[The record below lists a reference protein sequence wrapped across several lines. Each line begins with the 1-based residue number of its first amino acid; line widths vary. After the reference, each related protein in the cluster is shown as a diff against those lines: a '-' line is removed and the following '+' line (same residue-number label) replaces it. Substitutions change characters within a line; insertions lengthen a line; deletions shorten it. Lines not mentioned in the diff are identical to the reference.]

1 MCRPPLFFWGKVLTK
16 RAARVYIFRVMNRQ
30 PHVLP
35 TYGQSPIAAAK
46 GEGSYLYDTEGRRY
60 VDFCAGIATCSLG
73 HCNPIV
79 VDAVCKQAQ
88 QLMHCSNLYTIP
100 QQEELA
106 ALIVDKIVGISGRV
120 FFCNSGAEAN
130 DGIIKV
136 ARRFGHRRP
145 AADGSPR
152 YEVITFNKSFHG
164 RTLGSMA
171 ATGQQKIQVEFDPL
185 LVGFKYVD
193 FNDAEALRAA
203 ISKETCGIMLEAIQ
217 GEGGVNPATPEFM
230 QTVAELCRAHDL
242 LFMVD
247 EVQCGYGRCGAP
259 MGWQAVCPTVKPD
272 LISCAKG
279 IGGGFPMGCFWVSN
293 RAIDAEGTELS
304 SIMGPGSHGST
315 FGGTPLAC
323 SAALAVVKEIVNANL
338 SARAAMLGEKIK
350 SEIESWNLPVVECV
364 RGYGLLRGIGLRKGA
379 FPVPEGVATP
389 AAYVNGLCLK
399 AGLLACPA
407 GPDTLR
413 LIPALTVPDDVLA
426 EGLAILKDVL
436 SQLS

>member
-1 MCRPPLFFWGKVLTK
+1 
-16 RAARVYIFRVMNRQ
+16 MNTQ

-35 TYGQSPIAAAK
+35 TYGRAPITVSK
-46 GEGSYLYDTEGRRY
+46 GEGSYLYDAEGRRY

-73 HCNPIV
+73 HCNPV
-79 VDAVCKQAQ
+79 VVEALCSQAHT
-88 QLMHCSNLYTIP
+88 LMHCSNLYNIP

-106 ALIVDKIVGISGRV
+106 ALICDKIVGLPGQV

-171 ATGQQKIQVEFDPL
+171 ATGQRKIQVEFDPL
-185 LVGFKYVD
+185 LVGFRYVD
-193 FNDAEALRAA
+193 FNDTEALRAA
-203 ISKETCGIMLEAIQ
+203 IGKETCGIMFEAIQ
-217 GEGGVNPATPEFM
+217 GEGGVNPATPEFVRS
-230 QTVAELCRAHDL
+230 VAEICREHDL
-242 LFMVD
+242 LLMVD
-247 EVQCGYGRCGAP
+247 EVQCGFGRCGAT
-259 MGWQAVCPTVKPD
+259 MGWKAICPELKPD

-279 IGGGFPMGCFWVSN
+279 IGGGFPMGCFWVSS
-293 RAIDAEGTELS
+293 RAIDAEGTSLS

-323 SAALAVVKEIVNANL
+323 ATSLAVVKEIV
-338 SARAAMLGEKIK
+338 SADLPVRAAELGEKVK
-350 SEIESWNLPVVECV
+350 AEVLSWNLPAVEGV
-364 RGYGLLRGIGLRKGA
+364 RGLGLLRGVALRKGA
-379 FPVPEGVATP
+379 FTVPEGTTP
-389 AAYVNGLCLK
+389 AAYVNSLCLK

-413 LIPALTVPDDVLA
+413 LIPALTVPEDVLA
-426 EGLAILKDVL
+426 EGLEILRGVL
-436 SQLS
+436 SSLA

>member
-1 MCRPPLFFWGKVLTK
+1 MIQK
-16 RAARVYIFRVMNRQ
+16 
-30 PHVLP
+30 HVLP
-35 TYGQSPIAAAK
+35 TYGRAPIAVAK
-46 GEGSYLYDTEGRRY
+46 GEGSYLFDTEGRRY

-73 HCNPIV
+73 HCHPAV
-79 VDAVCKQAQ
+79 VEAVSQQAAT
-88 QLMHCSNLYTIP
+88 LMHCSNLYNIP

-106 ALIVDKIVGISGRV
+106 ELIVEKAIGIPGRV

-145 AADGSPR
+145 QTDGSPR

-171 ATGQQKIQVEFDPL
+171 ATGQTKVQVEFDPL

-193 FNDAEALRAA
+193 FNDYEALREAV
-203 ISKETCGIMLEAIQ
+203 SEVTCGIMLEVVQ
-217 GEGGVNPATPEFM
+217 GEGGVNPATPEFLRD
-230 QTVAELCRAHDL
+230 VAALCKEKDL
-242 LFMVD
+242 LLMLD
-247 EVQCGYGRCGAP
+247 EVQCGFARTGAM
-259 MGWQAVCPTVKPD
+259 MGWQAVCPEVQPD
-272 LISCAKG
+272 LVSCAKG

-293 RAIDAEGTELS
+293 RAIDADGTELS

-323 SAALAVVKEIVNANL
+323 ATALAVV
-338 SARAAMLGEKIK
+338 
-350 SEIESWNLPVVECV
+350 SEIIEQNLAERACRMGQYIKETVEGWNLPCVETV
-364 RGYGLLRGIGLRKGA
+364 RGLGLLRGIGLRKGA
-379 FPVPEGVATP
+379 FSVPEGNTP

-413 LIPALTVPDDVLA
+413 LIPALNVPQEVLD
-426 EGLAILKDVL
+426 EGLSILKNVL
-436 SQLS
+436 ESLS